1 MRQIALSYRRHLPGS
16 APHFVIATG
25 VGLRQVTNYGMS
37 LVMFGVLL

>member
-1 MRQIALSYRRHLPGS
+1 MPVCDFRSYGS

-25 VGLRQVTNYGMS
+25 VGLRRVTNYGMS